1 MSKNKRPVYL
11 NLSEITLPY
20 PALVSILHRVS
31 GVALIFSFPFLLPI
45 LAHIKNGSFTRYM
58 IFLDSLPGRIILWL
72 ILSGI
77 SYHIISGIRH
87 LWSDFMAGESLHH
100 ARLTAK
106 TTLLCALIASV
117 FFFIHVVVL

>member
-1 MSKNKRPVYL
+1 MSRNKRPIYL

-31 GVALIFSFPFLLPI
+31 GVALLFSFPFLLPI
-45 LAHIKNGSFTRYM
+45 LAHIKDGSFSRYM
-58 IFLDSLPGRIILWL
+58 LFLDSLLGRIILWL

-77 SYHIISGIRH
+77 IYHIFSGIRH
-87 LWSDFMAGESLHH
+87 LWSDFMAGESLSH

-106 TTLLCALIASV
+106 ITLLCAFIASL